1 MMTLYGYWRSSASYR
16 VRIALNIKGA
26 EYRYVPVNLVKGEQR
41 SETHIARNAQGYVP
55 VLELE
60 DGTCLTQSLAIM
72 DFLDAS
78 YTTPKFMPRDP
89 ILRSKILSAALV
101 IAADIA
107 PIQNSSVLNHIKS
120 EYDQDQDA
128 AARWVRHWIGKGFN
142 SLEQIAA
149 SRETEFLYTDEPA
162 FFEVCLVP
170 QIYNAKRFGLDMTP
184 YAALN
189 EIDAACRALPAFEKA
204 LPEAQIDAPKS

>member
-16 VRIALNIKGA
+16 LRIALNMKGA

-41 SETHIARNAQGYVP
+41 SEAHLARNAQGYVP

-78 YTTPKFMPRDP
+78 FRIPAFMPRDP

-101 IAADIA
+101 IAADIS
-107 PIQNSSVLNHIKS
+107 PIQNSSVLGYIKK
-120 EYDQDQDA
+120 EYGQDQES
-128 AARWVRHWIGKGFN
+128 AARWVRHWISKGFD

-149 SRETEFLYTDEPA
+149 SRDTAFLYTDEPA

-170 QIYNAKRFGLDMTP
+170 QVYNARRFGLDMSAYP
-184 YAALN
+184 ALS
-189 EIDAACRALPAFEKA
+189 EIDAACCALPAFQKA
-204 LPEAQIDAPKS
+204 QPETQIDAPKT